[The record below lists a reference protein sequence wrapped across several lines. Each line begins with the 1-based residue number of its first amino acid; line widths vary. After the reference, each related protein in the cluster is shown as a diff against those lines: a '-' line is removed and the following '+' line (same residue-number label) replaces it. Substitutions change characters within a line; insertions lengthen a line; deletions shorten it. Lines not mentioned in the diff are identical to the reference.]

1 MEMLR
6 HRVLLYV
13 HINNT
18 CMVVANFNPST
29 PPNTLALQLSFKS
42 LTVPSTGTEKSVQ
55 SINARRGKN
64 KSVYRSSKITV
75 SCGHNL
81 SSCRVNLESSEV
93 S

>member
-1 MEMLR
+1 MKMLP
-6 HRVLLYV
+6 HRVLLYL

-18 CMVVANFNPST
+18 CMVVAHFIPST
-29 PPNTLALQLSFKS
+29 PPNTLASAFVQELNCAKHC
-42 LTVPSTGTEKSVQ
+42 TEESVQ